1 MKKFLNGLLVAIGV
15 MALSIVTSLGYNH
28 YVTQE
33 QPEFFTNEDTLD
45 WNVQVNDA
53 VMQVINPTF
62 MSIDE
67 VYRCRMEMTDIDSIN
82 HAFMSI
88 PIETL
93 TDISKV
99 LIGNE
104 GWASKKSIVEEYR
117 KRYDSIYK
125 HLIHGPNDP
134 PSDTTTVGTGDTVI
148 NGISYKKI
156 TSKPIK

>member
-28 YVTQE
+28 YVAQE
-33 QPEFFTNEDTLD
+33 TPDAITEDTMD

-67 VYRCRMEMTDIDSIN
+67 VYRCRMEMVDMDSIN
-82 HAFMSI
+82 QAFMSI

-104 GWASKKSIVEEYR
+104 GWTSKKAIVEEYR
-117 KRYDSIYK
+117 NRYDSIYK
-125 HLIHGPNDP
+125 HLTHESNNP
-134 PSDTTTVGTGDTVI
+134 PSDTAVVISDTVI
-148 NGISYKKI
+148 NGVPYKKL
-156 TSKPIK
+156 TQKPVK